1 MLSATSTS
9 LLATRATLL
18 TLIGH
23 AFAQTTSF
31 SDNARLFIQNIDPN
45 AGWAA
50 SIQNACNG
58 STIYVISCTSAPIN
72 NECSPRTATIT
83 EGTDFYIATTPA
95 IYSETSATITQS
107 CALDKAALSASCVAE
122 IAAGGYGND
131 IRSTVSYNLTEND
144 YYQYDVKVTKG
155 AERTAGGGAC
165 VKESGASQRHRKIE
179 GTRSRVM
186 VWVCT
191 MLVSGLVTLS
201 MP

>member
-1 MLSATSTS
+1 MLYFTSTIRPAAITP
-9 LLATRATLL
+9 LLILV
-18 TLIGH
+18 GH
-23 AFAQTTSF
+23 AFAQTTS
-31 SDNARLFIQNIDPN
+31 SSENARLFIQNIDPN

-58 STIYVISCTSAPIN
+58 STTYVISCTSAPIN
-72 NECSPRTATIT
+72 NECSPRTATMT
-83 EGTDFYIATTPA
+83 EGNDFYIATTPA

-131 IRSTVSYNLTEND
+131 IRSTVSYNLTGND

-165 VKESGASQRHRKIE
+165 VKESGALQSQGKTE
-179 GTRSRVM
+179 GTRSRAM
-186 VWVCT
+186 AWMST
-191 MLVSGLVTLS
+191 ILVSGLMTLS
-201 MP
+201 ML